1 MTKDTLSYAPG
12 SYIFPELDPVLET
25 SSFMLQVSREKLSS
39 HADFRLVREEGS
51 IGIGAIRSVGQFLT
65 TRPLISSSKIV
76 VIEQFHLATLQAQN
90 AFLKT
95 FEEPPSY
102 AYIFL
107 VTPYIDRLLKTIVSR
122 AQVMGSSKFKVQS
135 EKLQGKIQNVNTMQS
150 MSIGERMLWLEQLMK
165 SKEKGSDTKTDILT
179 LVDELLADSIAK
191 QNLAAIEYAKEIR
204 WKIEQGFPNP
214 KLLVEGFLVTLGKV
228 V

>member
-1 MTKDTLSYAPG
+1 MQNLIPG
-12 SYIFPELDPVLET
+12 SYIFPELDPVLDA

-39 HADFRLVREEGS
+39 HADFRLVREEGN

-65 TRPLISSSKIV
+65 TRPLVSSSKIV
-76 VIEQFHLATLQAQN
+76 VIEQFHIATLQAQN

-107 VTPYIDRLLKTIVSR
+107 ITPYIDRLLKTIVSR
-122 AQVMGSSKFKVQS
+122 AQVIEKSKVKSQKSKVQF
-135 EKLQGKIQNVNTMQS
+135 KIQNENALQS
-150 MSIGERMLWLEQLMK
+150 MSVGERMLWLEHLLK
-165 SKEKGSDTKTDILT
+165 SKEKGSAIKADLLA
-179 LVDELLADSIAK
+179 LVDELLADSMAK
-191 QNLAAIEYAKEIR
+191 QNMRAIEYAKEIR

-214 KLLVEGFLVTLGKV
+214 KLLVEGLLVILN
-228 V
+228 